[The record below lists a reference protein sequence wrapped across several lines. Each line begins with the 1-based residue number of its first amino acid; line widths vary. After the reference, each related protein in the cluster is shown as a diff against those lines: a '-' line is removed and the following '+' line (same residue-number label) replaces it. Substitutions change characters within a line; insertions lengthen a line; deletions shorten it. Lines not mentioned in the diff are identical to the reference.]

1 MNDFITLY
9 WPYLVGALL
18 ALIVLVVL
26 LRSRGQRVELGDVD
40 PVMSSTLSRR
50 EATVSAPAAVIA
62 EGNDLLRI
70 KGLGPKVAARLHT
83 VGVSSL
89 SELAALDAPS
99 QVALDAQLGPFAG
112 RMSRDHWVEQAR
124 LLESGDT
131 AAFEA
136 KFGKLG

>member
-9 WPYLVGALL
+9 WPYLIGALL
-18 ALIVLVVL
+18 ALVVLVIL

-40 PVMSSTLSRR
+40 LVMSSTLSRR

-62 EGNDLLRI
+62 DGTDLLRV
-70 KGLGPKVAARLHT
+70 KGLGPKVAARLHAL
-83 VGVSSL
+83 GISSL
-89 SELAALDAPS
+89 SALAALDATS
-99 QVALDAQLGPFAG
+99 EIALDAQLGPFAG
-112 RMSRDHWVEQAR
+112 RMARDHWVEQAR
-124 LLESGDT
+124 LLESGNT